1 MTESASHPHR
11 YTRGGPGALPL
22 NLASVALP
30 VSFLSDF
37 GHLDEFVGVVHGVIY
52 RLSPGSSIIDVTHG
66 ISAGD
71 VRAGALA
78 LTRAIQYL
86 PPGVV
91 LAVVDPGVGTARR
104 AIAAETEFGFFV
116 GPDNGLLSPAVA
128 MMGGAHSI
136 VSIENPEVMIPGPG
150 ATFQARDVFA
160 PAAGLLASGEAKLTE
175 LGPEVDPASV
185 MPLMLPL
192 PKVEFN
198 MVVGEAWWVDVY
210 GNVETNVGPED
221 LTLIG
226 ARPGEPLVVR
236 VGLTDHEA
244 TWVNTFGDVGDRDLA
259 VHVDSAG
266 LMALAVRGG
275 RADEELNAISGMA
288 ITFSLPPG

>member
-1 MTESASHPHR
+1 MVPLPQFPS
-11 YTRGGPGALPL
+11 GGPGALPL

-37 GHLDEFVGVVHGVIY
+37 GHLDEFVGVVHGVLY

-71 VRAGALA
+71 VRGGALA

-160 PAAGLLASGEAKLTE
+160 PAAGLLASGEAKLSE

-244 TWVNTFGDVGDRDLA
+244 TWVRTFGDVGDRDLA

-266 LMALAVRGG
+266 LVALAVRGG
-275 RADEELNAISGMA
+275 RADEELNAFSGMA

>member
-1 MTESASHPHR
+1 
-11 YTRGGPGALPL
+11 
-22 NLASVALP
+22 VALP
-30 VSFLSDF
+30 ISFLSDF

-52 RLSPGSSIIDVTHG
+52 RISPESRIIDITHG
-66 ISAGD
+66 IPAGD

-86 PPGVV
+86 PPGIV

-104 AIAAETEFGFFV
+104 GIAAATEFGFFV

-136 VSIENPEVMIPGPG
+136 NSIENPEAMIPGPG
-150 ATFQARDVFA
+150 ATFQGRDLFA
-160 PAAGLLASGEAKLTE
+160 PAAALLASGEAALDD
-175 LGPEVDPASV
+175 LGPSVAPASV

-192 PKVEFN
+192 PKVEFS
-198 MVVGEAWWVDVY
+198 MVIGEAWWVDVY
-210 GNVETNVGPED
+210 GNVETNIGPDD
-221 LTLIG
+221 LMMIG
-226 ARPGEPLVVR
+226 ARPGGQVMVR
-236 VGLTDHEA
+236 IGATEHGG
-244 TWVNTFGDVGDRDLA
+244 TWVETFGDVGDGELA

-275 RADEELNAISGMA
+275 RADEEMNASPGMA
-288 ITFSLPPG
+288 VTFSPGP

>member
-1 MTESASHPHR
+1 M
-11 YTRGGPGALPL
+11 
-22 NLASVALP
+22 P

-37 GHLDEFVGVVHGVIY
+37 GYLDEFVGVVHGVIY
-52 RLSPGSSIIDVTHG
+52 RLSPGSSIIDITHG
-66 ISAGD
+66 ISGGD

-136 VSIENPEVMIPGPG
+136 VSIENPEVIIPGPG

-160 PAAGLLASGEAKLTE
+160 PAAGLLASGEAKLSE

-244 TWVNTFGDVGDRDLA
+244 TWVRTFGDVGDRDLA

-266 LMALAVRGG
+266 LVALAVRGG
-275 RADEELNAISGMA
+275 RADEELNAFSGMA
-288 ITFSLPPG
+288 ITFSVPPG

>member
-1 MTESASHPHR
+1 M
-11 YTRGGPGALPL
+11 
-22 NLASVALP
+22 ALP

-37 GHLDEFVGVVHGVIY
+37 GYGDEFVGVVHGVVY
-52 RLSPGSSIIDVTHG
+52 RLSPESRVIDVTHG
-66 ISAGD
+66 VPAGD

-86 PPGVV
+86 PSGVV

-104 AIAAETEFGFFV
+104 AIAAATEFGFFV

-136 VSIENPEVMIPGPG
+136 NSIENPEVIIPGPG
-150 ATFQARDVFA
+150 ATFQGRDLFA
-160 PAAGLLASGEAKLTE
+160 PAAALLASGEAQIDD
-175 LGPEVDPASV
+175 LGPAVDPSSV

-192 PKVEFN
+192 PKVELN
-198 MVVGEAWWVDVY
+198 MVIGEAWWVDVY

-221 LTLIG
+221 LMVIG
-226 ARPGEPLVVR
+226 ARPGAGVVVR
-236 VGLTDHEA
+236 IGA
-244 TWVNTFGDVGDRDLA
+244 TSYEGKWVDTFGDVGDGELA

-266 LMALAVRGG
+266 LVALAVRGG
-275 RADEELNAISGMA
+275 RADEELNAGAGMA
-288 ITFSLPPG
+288 VTFEPAP